1 MGTVK
6 LSEHQLGLIAQS
18 GTDGVSVYPGRG
30 GNSAK
35 GLERLGFGKR
45 YIVELTGL
53 RDRWQRP
60 KSIWKTVYVNLRP
73 GKALVCRT
81 CEGRGGMDRM
91 RPHIRDCAE
100 CGGLGAHQPEEAA

>member
-1 MGTVK
+1 M
-6 LSEHQLGLIAQS
+6 
-18 GTDGVSVYPGRG
+18 
-30 GNSAK
+30 
-35 GLERLGFGKR
+35 
-45 YIVELTGL
+45 
-53 RDRWQRP
+53 
-60 KSIWKTVYVNLRP
+60 VYVNLRP